1 MVLEELTRSEKPSL
15 VFPFP
20 ELHIYKIQYTI
31 VNCEST
37 FRDIKMVPNFASMY
51 FKTLSVAAMVEF
63 LCLKNPKFLGENTNK
78 WAAELSNTESWQP

>member
-1 MVLEELTRSEKPSL
+1 MVFEQLTQSEKPSL

-20 ELHIYKIQYTI
+20 VVHIYKIQYAI

-51 FKTLSVAAMVEF
+51 FKTVRAVAMVDC

-78 WAAELSNTESWQP
+78 